1 MYIQITI
8 LFTLIIILGSI
19 IIEFVFRQGTYYK
32 MTGNGYFQTIS
43 DIGRYGEYLTY
54 KRLRRFENDG
64 GKFLF
69 NCYLPKADGTTTE
82 IDVILIHSTGIFVI
96 ESKNY
101 SGWIFG
107 SENGKTWTQT
117 LPNGKGKS
125 RKERFYNPIM
135 QNKTHIKWLR
145 EIVGNT
151 VPIYSIIA
159 FSERCTL
166 KDVTVE
172 STDVKVINRQNISST
187 IKCIGNYTV
196 QAINQTDI
204 ERIYGILYPY
214 TQVTA
219 YEKIQHINNV
229 NAIKYES
236 TNKNGAE
243 RGGYDS
249 RKTMSG
255 DCMEKERI
263 SDEIITESAPDIVS
277 ETEIGM
283 DVLKEEAE
291 INVSRQS
298 NRRICPRCKAE
309 LVIRTAKKG
318 EYAGKQFYGCSQ
330 FPKCRYTEHI

>member
-1 MYIQITI
+1 
-8 LFTLIIILGSI
+8 
-19 IIEFVFRQGTYYK
+19 
-32 MTGNGYFQTIS
+32 
-43 DIGRYGEYLTY
+43 
-54 KRLRRFENDG
+54 
-64 GKFLF
+64 
-69 NCYLPKADGTTTE
+69 
-82 IDVILIHSTGIFVI
+82 
-96 ESKNY
+96 
-101 SGWIFG
+101 
-107 SENGKTWTQT
+107 
-117 LPNGKGKS
+117 
-125 RKERFYNPIM
+125 M

-151 VPIYSIIA
+151 VPIHSIIA

-172 STDVKVINRQNISST
+172 STDVKVINRQNISTT

-204 ERIYGILYPY
+204 ERIFEILYPY
-214 TQVTA
+214 TQATA

-236 TNKNGAE
+236 TNKNKAE
-243 RGGYDS
+243 RGFDS
-249 RKTMSG
+249 RKTISG
-255 DCMEKERI
+255 DSMEKERI
-263 SDEIITESAPDIVS
+263 LDEIIKASAPDIVS
-277 ETEIGM
+277 ETEIEM

-291 INVSRQS
+291 INVSKQS
-298 NRRICPRCKAE
+298 SRRICPRCKAE